1 MRQHEKFAEISPS
14 FAIPIARLLSYL
26 EKLEEEK
33 EREEAY
39 LFPGIPKGSSILD
52 GIRKRAALN
61 PVVKGGVVGALAS
74 VPFALKDL
82 AEGDILR
89 AILLDPAIGATLGAS
104 LAGNFQLL
112 KKLKGQALL
121 STLK

>member
-1 MRQHEKFAEISPS
+1 MRLHEKFAEISPS
-14 FAIPIARLLSYL
+14 LAIPIARLLSYL
-26 EKLEEEK
+26 QKLEEEK
-33 EREEAY
+33 EEAY
-39 LFPGIPKGSSILD
+39 LFPGIPKRSSVILN
-52 GIRKRAALN
+52 GIRKQAVLN
-61 PVVKGGVVGALAS
+61 PVAKGGVVGALAS

-104 LAGNFQLL
+104 LAGNYQLL
-112 KKLKGQALL
+112 KKLRGKALL

>member
-33 EREEAY
+33 EKAY
-39 LFPGIPKGSSILD
+39 LFPGIPKGSSVLN
-52 GIRKRAALN
+52 GIRKRAVLN
-61 PVVKGGVVGALAS
+61 PVAKGGVVGALAS

-121 STLK
+121 NTLK